1 MAVFA
6 FTSTPRESVSPGWAP
21 PPGVRART
29 PVVAPRAT
37 LLSKVRAALRRRRT
51 RLILAEMSDHMLKD
65 IGLTRCDADYEAN
78 KPFWRL

>member
-1 MAVFA
+1 MTVFA
-6 FTSTPRESVSPGWAP
+6 FTFLPRERVSPGWAP
-21 PPGVRART
+21 RPAASPRA

-37 LLSKVRAALRRRRT
+37 LLSRARAALRRRRT

-65 IGLTRCDADYEAN
+65 IGLTRCDAVREAD